1 MVWAQRHQR
10 ERELVALLLFD
21 KPGLLAA
28 YRRSLGLGVD
38 ASLSGVL
45 DRDMIR
51 SILDQEF
58 PATRRMAPSQ
68 DQPAHCPA
76 AATADVA

>member
-1 MVWAQRHQR
+1 MVSVSRHQR

-21 KPGLLAA
+21 KAGLIAA
-28 YRRSLGLGVD
+28 YRRALGLESH

-51 SILDQEF
+51 AVLDNEF
-58 PATRRMAPSQ
+58 PPARRLATSDGRWSSV
-68 DQPAHCPA
+68 
-76 AATADVA
+76 ADVRTA